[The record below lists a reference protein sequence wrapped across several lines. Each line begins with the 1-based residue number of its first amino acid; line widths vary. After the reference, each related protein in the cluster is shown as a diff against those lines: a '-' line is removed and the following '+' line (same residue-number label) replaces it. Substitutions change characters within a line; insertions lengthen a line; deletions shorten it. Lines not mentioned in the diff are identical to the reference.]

1 MIVTING
8 NSRHLHVDL
17 INQMHILRKE
27 VFFDRLKWD
36 VEVNGNWEIDHFDD
50 CDPLYILSLDDN
62 GNVRGSLRLLP
73 TTGPNMLR
81 DVFFDLL
88 PPDTVIEAPT
98 IWESSRFSVS
108 LQDSRGRRSLSN
120 LNFVTAELI
129 AAMGEIGLIAGLSN
143 IVTVYDR
150 FLRRIIARAGCVESL
165 VGGPLDIGGVMTYAG
180 LFRIDEQELAAFKK
194 DWGIEG
200 ALVGER
206 LFNIDTAAA

>member
-8 NSRHLHVDL
+8 NSRHLHSDL

-27 VFFDRLKWD
+27 VFFERLKWD
-36 VEVNGNWEIDHFDD
+36 VEVQGDWEIDQFDD
-50 CDPLYILSLDDN
+50 CDPLYILSLDEN

-81 DVFFDLL
+81 DVFSSLL
-88 PPDTVIEAPT
+88 PAGTIIEAPT

-108 LQDSRGRRSLSN
+108 LSDSRGRRSLSN
-120 LNFVTAELI
+120 LNYVTAELI

-150 FLRRIIARAGCVESL
+150 FLRRIIARAGCVETL
-165 VGGPLDIGGVMTYAG
+165 VGGPQDIGGVMTYAG
-180 LFRIDEQELAAFKK
+180 LFQIDELELAKFKK
-194 DWGIEG
+194 NWGIDG
-200 ALVGER
+200 ALLSER
-206 LFNIDTAAA
+206 MFNLDTAAA